1 MAPKNKLSVRALA
14 IMHGYKSGLE
24 DNIAKQLEELGEPV
38 NYETMKISWE
48 DYKVRSYTPDF
59 PLANGIIIES
69 KGRFLAGDRRKH
81 LEVQRQHPELDIRFV
96 FSNSKAYYSA
106 KTTKNRKTYADWCD
120 DNGFKYAD
128 KLIPQEWIDEEGKE
142 NNE

>member
-1 MAPKNKLSVRALA
+1 MPPKNKLSVRALA

-106 KTTKNRKTYADWCD
+106 ASTKNRKTYGDWCD
-120 DNGFKYAD
+120 ANDFKYAD
-128 KLIPQEWIDEEGKE
+128 RLIPQEWIDEEGE
-142 NNE
+142 T

>member
-1 MAPKNKLSVRALA
+1 MAAKSKLSTRALA

-24 DNIAKQLEELGEPV
+24 DNLAEQLKELGEPV

-48 DYKVRSYTPDF
+48 DFKVRKYTPDF
-59 PLANGIIIES
+59 VLVNGIIIES

-81 LEVQRQHPELDIRFV
+81 LEVQKQHPELDIRFV

-106 KTTKNRKTYADWCD
+106 ASTKNRKTYGDWCD
-120 DNGFKYAD
+120 ANGFKYAD
-128 KLIPQEWIDEEGKE
+128 KLIPQEWIDEEGEETK
-142 NNE
+142 